1 MTGFWMRRALMVA
14 VCASAALLAACGS
27 SSIESAITPTRF
39 VAFGDAMNDVGQGG
53 SKFTVNDGT
62 ANNTWIEKMAA
73 GFGLTLTPA
82 SAGGTGYAQGN
93 ARVTVKPDAGG
104 SSATRSVKE
113 QIDAFEASG
122 GAWGSGDMAIINGGP
137 SDIIAEMTAYKS
149 GRQTDAQMEANVRQ
163 AGTDLGLQVRRLVQA
178 GAKYVVVFGTYN
190 LSKTPWAKTLDE
202 VGRVDHLTTTFNE
215 ALLVNIVDQGEHV
228 LYVDMA
234 YFVNLF
240 VAVPGNYG
248 MVNVTDP
255 VCTSVDPG
263 LGIGVG
269 TGQVSSALC
278 NSATLREGASYS
290 QYLFADSVY
299 LTPVALRQLGDLA
312 YVKVRGRW

>member
-1 MTGFWMRRALMVA
+1 MTGFWMRRALTAV

-39 VAFGDAMNDVGQGG
+39 VVFGDAMSDVGQGG
-53 SKFTVNDGT
+53 SKYTVNDGT
-62 ANNTWIEKMAA
+62 DYNTWIEKMVAS
-73 GFGLTLTPA
+73 FGLTVTPA

-93 ARVTVKPDAGG
+93 ARVTAKPDAAGNA
-104 SSATRSVKE
+104 ATRSVKE
-113 QIDAFEASG
+113 QIDAFIASG
-122 GAWGSGDMAIINGGP
+122 GAWGSTDMTVINGGP
-137 SDIIAEMTAYKS
+137 SDIIAEVTAYKN
-149 GRQTDAQMEANVRQ
+149 GLQTEAQLEAHVRQ

-190 LSKTPWAKTLDE
+190 LSKTPWAKTLNE
-202 VGRVDHLTTTFNE
+202 VDRVGHLTTVFNE

-228 LYVDMA
+228 LYVDVA

-248 MVNVTDP
+248 MVNATDP

-263 LGIGVG
+263 MGIGVG
-269 TGQVSSALC
+269 TGQVNSALC
-278 NSATLREGASYS
+278 NTSTLREGANYS